1 MTMVNPSDNPSPQQS
16 NQQRRFAGVARL
28 YGDEGLEAFSRAH
41 VLVAGLGG
49 VGSWALEALARSG
62 VGEITLMDFDH
73 IAPSNV
79 NRQLHATEENFGK
92 SKVQAMAE
100 RLVSI
105 NPQIKLHLIDD
116 FLTIDN
122 LSEHLDQGIGN
133 PLFVVL
139 DATDDVKMKIALAA
153 YCEGRRN
160 LNELNE
166 PVIQKMKAQKIPL
179 ILCGGAGGK
188 LDPSRIYAADL
199 SKTTQD
205 PVLSKIRYAL
215 RKQYGFSSDAKKK
228 LGITAI
234 YSDEPRQGVAS
245 GGLACSGY
253 GSAVTVT
260 ATFGFVATAEALKII
275 KANYLKLRQ

>member
-166 PVIQKMKAQKIPL
+166 SVIQRVKVQKIPL

>member
-73 IAPSNV
+73 IALSNV

-166 PVIQKMKAQKIPL
+166 PVIQRVKVQKIPL

-260 ATFGFVATAEALKII
+260 ATFGFVAAAEALKII